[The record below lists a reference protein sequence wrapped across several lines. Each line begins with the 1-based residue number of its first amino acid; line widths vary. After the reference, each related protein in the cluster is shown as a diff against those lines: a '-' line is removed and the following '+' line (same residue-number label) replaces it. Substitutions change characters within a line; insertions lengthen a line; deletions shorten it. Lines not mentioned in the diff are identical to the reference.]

1 MEPISVAMAAFAAIK
16 TGVKLGKDAHS
27 MMGDIGKMWGAI
39 DEIKQGHTKGKKN
52 PFSSVE
58 EEALST
64 FAAKKKAED
73 LEEEL
78 KKYVIMTRGIF
89 AWRELLQL
97 RGQIRKARTEA
108 AKKRKAEIQANIEL
122 GAVVLLFIVLVA
134 GMIAGVWLWLG

>member
-1 MEPISVAMAAFAAIK
+1 MAAFAAIK
-16 TGVKLGKDAHS
+16 SGVKLGKDAHS

-39 DEIKQGHTKGKKN
+39 DEIKHGHTKSKKS

-97 RGQIRKARTEA
+97 RGQIRKARIVA
-108 AKKRKAEIQANIEL
+108 AKKRQAEIQARIEI
-122 GAVVLLFIVLVA
+122 GACVFLFVVLCA
-134 GMIAGVWLWLG
+134 GMVWGVWLWLG